1 VKKILLIEDND
12 DDRMQIAQMIRN
24 SGNNIDVHAVATGEE
39 AMCYFKEHSPHCS
52 IVDYRL
58 EVEDGL
64 VILAEMKQLSP
75 YHPVIMMTG
84 QGNEELGATSIKQG
98 ATDYLVKQRLTE
110 PFLKN
115 VIDNAITRSILEE
128 KVAEQEDDRRQFL
141 GILVHDLR
149 APLRNIQQLGDI
161 AIEEASKGDLKEM
174 TDVLYS
180 QKKLAKRAADLVNTL
195 ESYALLDAQVSFSS
209 VSLKEAAE
217 EAKDNI
223 NLHISKQQAT
233 VIVGQLPTVTGHH
246 VQITQLFQNLIQN
259 GLKYNENT
267 QPTVTIKQEDNVTVV
282 VSDNGIGIP
291 AKHWITI
298 FEPLKRLWG
307 VDNKYEGT
315 GIGLATCKK
324 IVERHNGEIWCT
336 SREGEGSQFY
346 VRFQAS

>member
-1 VKKILLIEDND
+1 
-12 DDRMQIAQMIRN
+12 MQIAQMIRN

-84 QGNEELGATSIKQG
+84 QGNEEL
-98 ATDYLVKQRLTE
+98 
-110 PFLKN
+110 
-115 VIDNAITRSILEE
+115 
-128 KVAEQEDDRRQFL
+128 
-141 GILVHDLR
+141 
-149 APLRNIQQLGDI
+149 
-161 AIEEASKGDLKEM
+161 EM

-291 AKHWITI
+291 EKHWITI